1 MKPRNIWFCGY
12 REWALEIH
20 SHASRHVDYPIPL
33 LRSQEEFEEHMAQ
46 FGEEDLFLFIGWSW
60 IIPKSFVD
68 THTCI
73 CLHPSPLPKY
83 RGGSPLQ
90 HQIIR
95 GEEDSAVTFF
105 LMDEYLDKGPI
116 LFVESFSLAG
126 SLDDIYKRITKG
138 GKRGIEYLT
147 TNYLKRVPLGGVL
160 QDESQKSY
168 FKRRTPEMS
177 EIKAEDFANLA
188 AIDVYNKVRALQDPY
203 PNAFIRCKDNT
214 RILLKI
220 VEVERAT

>member
-12 REWALEIH
+12 REWALEIY
-20 SHASRHVDYPIPL
+20 SHAVKHVDYPIPL
-33 LRSQEEFEEHMAQ
+33 LNSQDEFEKYLPQ
-46 FGEEDLFLFIGWSW
+46 FGEDDLFLFIGWSW

-68 THTCI
+68 THACV

-95 GEEDSAVTFF
+95 GEKESAVTFF
-105 LMDEYLDKGPI
+105 LMNEYLDKGPI

-126 SLDDIYKRITKG
+126 SLDDIYRRIVQC
-138 GKRGIEYLT
+138 GKRGIEHIT
-147 TNYLKRVPLGGVL
+147 TSYLKKMPLEGIV

-168 FKRRTPEMS
+168 FKRRTPAMS
-177 EIKAEDFANLA
+177 EIKVEDFANLTA
-188 AIDVYNKVRALQDPY
+188 QDVYNKVRALQDPY
-203 PNAFIRCKDNT
+203 PNAFIRCKDDT
-214 RILLKI
+214 RILLKV
-220 VEVERAT
+220 VEVGK